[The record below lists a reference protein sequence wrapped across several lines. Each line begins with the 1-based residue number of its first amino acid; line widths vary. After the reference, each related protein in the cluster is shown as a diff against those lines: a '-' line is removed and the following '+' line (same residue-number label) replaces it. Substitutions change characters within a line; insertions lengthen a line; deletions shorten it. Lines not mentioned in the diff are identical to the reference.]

1 MLAAALNTRKP
12 PQMKHILTLTAGLL
26 ASTLAF
32 GQAASI
38 AVGTPLNILDKTPK
52 VVVQTANGPVEIT
65 RTMTPCAKNG
75 GVLQPLVPVAGV
87 HPVGEI
93 EILEALSDRA
103 ALVVDMR
110 DSNDRVKGTIPGSVG
125 IPYTEVVN
133 RLGELGCQKT
143 ASAWDCSGAKKVY
156 AFCNGPVCP
165 QSPIAIRAMTRE
177 GFPADKIYYYRGGM
191 LDWDALGLT
200 SVKNEF

>member
-1 MLAAALNTRKP
+1 
-12 PQMKHILTLTAGLL
+12 MKHIATMICGLSL
-26 ASTLAF
+26 CSLGW

-38 AVGTPLNILDKTPK
+38 AVGTPLNIFDNQKSVT
-52 VVVQTANGPVEIT
+52 VQTVKGPVVIT
-65 RTMTPCAKNG
+65 RTMTASAKNG
-75 GVLQPLVPVAGV
+75 GTLQPLIPVAGV

-93 EILEALSDRA
+93 EILDALSDRN

-110 DSNDRVKGTIPGSVG
+110 DPNDRVKGTIPGSIG
-125 IPYTEVVN
+125 IPYTEVAS
-133 RLGELGCQKT
+133 RLNELGCKKNGN
-143 ASAWDCSGAKKVY
+143 AWNCESAKKIF

-165 QSPIAIRAMTRE
+165 QSPMAIKAMTRD

-200 SVKNEF
+200 LVKDEF

>member
-1 MLAAALNTRKP
+1 
-12 PQMKHILTLTAGLL
+12 MKHLISLTLGLCT
-26 ASTLAF
+26 SSFAF

-38 AVGTPLNILDKTPK
+38 PVGTALTIFENQKV
-52 VVVQTANGPVEIT
+52 VVVQTAKGPIEIT
-65 RTMTPCAKNG
+65 RTITACGKNG
-75 GVLQPLVPVAGV
+75 GTIQPLVPVPGV
-87 HPVGEI
+87 HPIGET
-93 EILEALSDRA
+93 EIIQALGDRN

-110 DSNDRVKGTIPGSVG
+110 DTNDRVKGTIPGSVS
-125 IPYTEVVN
+125 IPYTEVVD
-133 RLGELGCQKT
+133 RLSELGCTKT
-143 ASAWDCSGAKKVY
+143 ASTWNCAAAKPVY
-156 AFCNGPVCP
+156 AFCNGPTCP